1 MGLHRAEPPT
11 PTPCTQHTQ
20 VAALRP
26 DEDLPEDLMRRF
38 YHSCHALLRCG
49 RYADRIEPFLRHF
62 KREK

>member
-1 MGLHRAEPPT
+1 
-11 PTPCTQHTQ
+11 
-20 VAALRP
+20 
-26 DEDLPEDLMRRF
+26 MRRF